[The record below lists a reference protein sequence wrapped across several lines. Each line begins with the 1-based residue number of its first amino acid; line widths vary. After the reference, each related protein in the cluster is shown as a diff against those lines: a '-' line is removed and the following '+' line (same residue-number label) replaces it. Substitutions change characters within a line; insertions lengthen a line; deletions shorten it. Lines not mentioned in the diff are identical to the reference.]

1 MFIKVLFLALSLASI
16 PGSAMPW
23 FCRCG
28 APTTEELEKET
39 TEKMYQDDV
48 AAGKMLPFSGH
59 IYGRYDCTPNPNYKP
74 TRAPEAPQAHATKS
88 ELQPKRAIDDP
99 LLKAIYENS
108 LATVK
113 SLVLDQ
119 KADING
125 TGEFDMTP
133 LHAAAIRGHTDI
145 ARWLVEHGAEV
156 NPDNTATV
164 ASPLHKAVNYNKITT
179 VEYLLSAGARV
190 NNTGPNDISPLHCAA
205 SNASL
210 PLISLLIEHGA
221 NVNAQNSYC
230 ATPLCSAIH
239 RGDLAVVRKLI
250 AHGAIVNL
258 QTSLKDYD
266 TPLHIAITAS
276 YLDIAQELLD
286 RGANINAIGMDSLHT
301 PLQVAI
307 DLNNIGMINLLLNRG
322 VDVNLAHESSIHPLA
337 WATGLG
343 NTSFIRALLQHG
355 ANPNISYD
363 ASDEKNITPLIL
375 AIGLCRACDVEIL
388 LKYGANVNTVW
399 TNSKNDILSPLELAI
414 DRFTE
419 KHTLARAQNIKL
431 LLDAGA
437 KLADTKATINTD
449 TLLAEV
455 TAYITAEQ
463 AKPTET
469 TT

>member
-1 MFIKVLFLALSLASI
+1 MLIKVLFLVLSLASI

-28 APTTEELEKET
+28 APTSEETEKET
-39 TEKMYQDDV
+39 NEKMYQDDV
-48 AAGKMLPFSGH
+48 KSGKILAFSGH
-59 IYGRYDCTPNPNYKP
+59 VYGRYDGTPNPNYKP
-74 TRAPEAPQAHATKS
+74 SRTPEIPQAHATKS

-119 KADING
+119 KANVNG

-156 NPDNTATV
+156 NPDNTATIE
-164 ASPLHKAVNYNKITT
+164 SPLHKAANYNKITT

-221 NVNAQNSYC
+221 NVNAQNNYC
-230 ATPLCSAIH
+230 ATPLCSAIY

-258 QTSLKDYD
+258 QTSLKNYD

-286 RGANINAIGMDSLHT
+286 RGADINATGMCDGKT
-301 PLQVAI
+301 PLYLAI
-307 DLNNIGMINLLLNRG
+307 DQNNTGMVNLLISRG
-322 VDVNLAHESSIHPLA
+322 ANVNLVDEHNITPLLL
-337 WATGLG
+337 ATLSGK
-343 NTSFIRALLQHG
+343 TTFIRELLKHG
-355 ANPNISYD
+355 ANPNSSYD
-363 ASDEKNITPLIL
+363 TDSEKNITALIL
-375 AIGLCRACDVEIL
+375 SICVGRANDVEIL

-399 TNSKNDILSPLELAI
+399 TNSKNVVLTPLELAI
-414 DRFTE
+414 DRFAE
-419 KHTLARAQNIKL
+419 KHTLPRAQNIKL

-437 KLADTKATINTD
+437 KLADTKATISTD